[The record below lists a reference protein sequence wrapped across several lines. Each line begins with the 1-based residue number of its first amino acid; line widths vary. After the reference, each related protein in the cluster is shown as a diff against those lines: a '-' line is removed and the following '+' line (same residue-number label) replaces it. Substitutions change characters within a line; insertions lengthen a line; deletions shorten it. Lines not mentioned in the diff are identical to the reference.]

1 MANAVIGALRVNLGL
16 NTAEFEDGVKRA
28 QAQSGKF
35 GSAIK
40 TAFVAAAAAAAGAL
54 SGLAVALGST
64 LGAVDDI
71 AKRAQISNTT
81 FEDFQRLAFAA
92 RSVGIEGDKL
102 ADIFKDVNDRI
113 GDFNQTGGGPMKD
126 FFENI
131 APKVGLTADAFK
143 NLSGPQALQLYY
155 DSLKKAGASQ
165 QQMTFYLEAMASDAT
180 ALIPLLEKGGEG
192 FRKLGEGASVIS
204 KETGDKLRGFNQAM
218 RNVGQAISDVALAA
232 VASLAPAL
240 VVIGNGLNA
249 FSNAIRGLIQ
259 YLPTVAEYAAVAG
272 GALALMFAPAILSA
286 VGSLIIAIGSGLVG
300 AVQLLTAAIVA
311 NPLGA
316 LAVGLAA
323 SVAAVYHFRD
333 EIQKVM
339 GTDVVQIAKDAAN
352 FVIGSF
358 VAAFEDIKFVW
369 QAFPNI
375 IGAAVI
381 GAANLVIKVVNE
393 MVNGAKM
400 SVNDLISAINNIPGI
415 NIGALD
421 TGAKAVDEIANPFS
435 EALSG
440 AVDQRNAAVSAAL
453 NRDYIGQLG
462 KAFEGATPAAVNFGN
477 AVSGVN
483 KELAAGSGGGGK
495 SKGGKSEADKYSE
508 IIDRANRRIASL
520 KAEQQALGLT
530 EEAAAALEYE
540 TDLLNQAQ
548 QRGIQLS
555 ASQKTEISGLAQAM
569 ASIEVATEKM
579 RDALDFAKDATNG
592 FLSDFRQGLAN
603 GEGVWKSFGNAAMN
617 VLNKIIDKIQTQ
629 FVDAL
634 FSANS
639 ILGGGGDGKG
649 GGGLFG
655 GLFAGLG
662 KIFGFARGGTIL
674 PGGAGGIDSQLVMF
688 RKSPNERV
696 DITKPGQTL
705 AANSGGLTRV
715 VVGVDPKNGS
725 IQPYVDTSIQQ
736 AAPGIQSGAVGQA
749 NRMAPGAVAA
759 YQATRGGGDWRN
771 G

>member
-16 NTAEFEDGVKRA
+16 NTAEFENSAKRA
-28 QAQSGKF
+28 QAQSSKF
-35 GSAIK
+35 GAAIK

-155 DSLKKAGASQ
+155 DSLKKAGANQ

-204 KETGDKLRGFNQAM
+204 KETGDKLRAFNQSM
-218 RNVGQAISDVALAA
+218 RDVGQAISDVALAA

-240 VVIGNGLNA
+240 MIVGNGLNA

-259 YLPTVAEYAAVAG
+259 YLPTVAEYAVVAG

-286 VGSLIIAIGSGLVG
+286 VGSLIVAIGSGLVG
-300 AVQLLTAAIVA
+300 AVQLLTAAIAA

-316 LAVGLAA
+316 LAIGLTAA
-323 SVAAVYHFRD
+323 VVAVYHFRD
-333 EIQKVM
+333 EIQKAI
-339 GTDVVQIAKDAAN
+339 GADVVQIAKDAAN

-375 IGAAVI
+375 IGSAVI
-381 GAANLVIKVVNE
+381 GAANLVIKVVND

-400 SVNDLISAINNIPGI
+400 AVNDLISAVNNIPGVSI
-415 NIGALD
+415 DALATD
-421 TGAKAVDEIANPFS
+421 GKAVDEIANPFS
-435 EALSG
+435 EALSS

-453 NRDYIGQLG
+453 SRDYIGELG
-462 KAFEGATPAAVNFGN
+462 KAFEASTPAAVNFGK
-477 AVSGVN
+477 AMSGVN
-483 KELAAGSGGGGK
+483 KELAAGSGDK
-495 SKGGKSEADKYSE
+495 KKKGGKSEAEKYSD
-508 IIDRANRRIASL
+508 IVDRANRHIASL
-520 KAEQQALGLT
+520 KAEQEAIGMT
-530 EEAAAALEYE
+530 EEAAAALRYE

-548 QRGIQLS
+548 QRGINLS
-555 ASQKTEISGLAQAM
+555 ASQKVELSGLAQAM

-579 RDALDFAKDATNG
+579 RDAVDFAKDATNG

-617 VLNKIIDKIQTQ
+617 VLNKIIDKIQTD

-639 ILGGGGDGKG
+639 ILGGGSKG

-655 GLFAGLG
+655 GLFGGLG
-662 KIFGFARGGTIL
+662 KLFGFARGGTIL

-705 AANSGGLTRV
+705 AANSGGLARV
-715 VVGVDPKNGS
+715 IVGVDPKNGS
-725 IQPYVDTSIQQ
+725 IQPYVDNSIHH
-736 AAPGIQSGAVGQA
+736 AAPGIQSGAVAQA
-749 NRMAPGAVAA
+749 NRMAPGAVAS
-759 YQATRGGGDWRN
+759 YQASRGGGDWRN

>member
-16 NTAEFEDGVKRA
+16 NTAEFEEGSKRA
-28 QAQSGKF
+28 QAQAGKF

-102 ADIFKDVNDRI
+102 SDIFKDVNDRI

-155 DSLKKAGASQ
+155 DSLKKAGANQ

-204 KETGDKLRGFNQAM
+204 KETGDKLRAFNQSM

-240 VVIGNGLNA
+240 VVIGA
-249 FSNAIRGLIQ
+249 SFDAISAALRDLIQ
-259 YLPTVAEYAAVAG
+259 YLPTVAKYAAVAG
-272 GALALMFAPAILSA
+272 GALALMFAPAILSV

-300 AVQLLTAAIVA
+300 AVQMLTAVIIA

-316 LAVGLAA
+316 LAVGIA
-323 SVAAVYHFRD
+323 AAVVAIYHFRD
-333 EIQKVM
+333 EIQKAL
-339 GTDVVQIAKDAAN
+339 GTDVVQIAKNAAN
-352 FVIGSF
+352 LVIGSF

-369 QAFPNI
+369 QSFPNI

-381 GAANLVIKVVNE
+381 GAANLVIKVVND

-400 SVNDLISAINNIPGI
+400 AVNDLISAINKIPGVDVS
-415 NIGALD
+415 ALD
-421 TGAKAVDEIANPFS
+421 TTAKAVTEIANPYAK
-435 EALSG
+435 ALSG
-440 AVDQRNAAVSAAL
+440 AIDQRNAAVNGAL
-453 NRDYIGQLG
+453 NQDYIGQLG
-462 KAFEGATPAAVNFGN
+462 KAFEGAAPAAVNFGN
-477 AVSGVN
+477 AINGVN
-483 KELAAGSGGGGK
+483 KGLAAGSGDKKK
-495 SKGGKSEADKYSE
+495 SGKSEAEKYSD
-508 IIDRANRRIASL
+508 IIASANRRIASL
-520 KAEQQALGLT
+520 KAEQEAIGLT
-530 EEAAAALEYE
+530 EEAAAALQYQ
-540 TDLLNQAQ
+540 TDLLNMAQ

-555 ASQKTEISGLAQAM
+555 SAQRTELAGLA
-569 ASIEVATEKM
+569 ASMGGIEAATAKM

-592 FLSDFRQGLAN
+592 FLSDFRQGIEN
-603 GEGVWKSFGNAAMN
+603 GEGVWKSFGNAAIN
-617 VLNKIIDKIQTQ
+617 VIGKIADKIQTQ
-629 FVDAL
+629 LIDAL
-634 FSANS
+634 FSAGS
-639 ILGGGGDGKG
+639 FFGGGTKADS
-649 GGGLFG
+649 GGGLFS
-655 GLFAGLG
+655 GLG
-662 KIFGFARGGTIL
+662 KLLGFARGGSIL

-705 AANSGGLTRV
+705 HGGGAGGTVSVL
-715 VVGVDPKNGS
+715 VGVDQNGNL
-725 IQPYVDTSIQQ
+725 QAYVNEVARNQAVKVSTAVVAQNNKSQQ
-736 AAPGIQSGAVGQA
+736 
-749 NRMAPGAVAA
+749 NL
-759 YQATRGGGDWRN
+759 YQN
-771 G
+771 GEVQNG

>member
-1 MANAVIGALRVNLGL
+1 MTNAVIGALRVNLGL
-16 NTAEFEDGVKRA
+16 NTAEFEEGSKRA
-28 QAQSGKF
+28 QAQAGKF
-35 GSAIK
+35 GAAIK

-64 LGAVDDI
+64 LSAVDDI

-81 FEDFQRLAFAA
+81 FEDFQRLEFAA

-155 DSLKKAGASQ
+155 DSLKKAGANQ

-204 KETGDKLRGFNQAM
+204 RETGEQLRGFNQSM

-240 VVIGNGLNA
+240 VVIGAGLDA
-249 FSNAIRGLIQ
+249 LSKALRDLIQ
-259 YLPTVAEYAAVAG
+259 YLPTIAEYAAVAG
-272 GALALMFAPAILSA
+272 GALAVMFSPVILSA

-300 AVQLLTAAIVA
+300 AVQMLTAAIVA

-316 LAVGLAA
+316 LAVGIA
-323 SVAAVYHFRD
+323 AAVVAIYHFRD
-333 EIQKVM
+333 EIQKAL

-369 QAFPNI
+369 QSFPNI

-381 GAANLVIKVVNE
+381 GAANLVITVVND

-400 SVNDLISAINNIPGI
+400 AVNDLISAVNNIPGVS
-415 NIGALD
+415 IGALATD
-421 TGAKAVDEIANPFS
+421 GKTVDDIVNPFAD
-435 EALSG
+435 ALSG
-440 AVDQRNAAVSAAL
+440 AVDQRNAAVNGAL
-453 NRDYIGQLG
+453 NHDYIGQLG
-462 KAFEGATPAAVNFGN
+462 KAFEGAAPAAINFGN
-477 AVSGVN
+477 AVGGVN
-483 KELAAGSGGGGK
+483 KQLAAGSGGGK
-495 SKGGKSEADKYSE
+495 SGGKTEAEKYSE
-508 IIDRANRRIASL
+508 IVDRANRRIASL
-520 KAEQQALGLT
+520 KAEQQAIGLT
-530 EEAAAALEYE
+530 EEAAAALQYQ
-540 TDLLNQAQ
+540 TDLLNMAQ
-548 QRGIQLS
+548 QRGIELS
-555 ASQKTEISGLAQAM
+555 AAQRAELTGLASSM
-569 ASIEVATEKM
+569 AGIEVATTKM

-592 FLSDFRQGLAN
+592 FLSDFRQGIEN
-603 GEGVWKSFGNAAMN
+603 GEGLWKSFGNAALN
-617 VLNKIIDKIQTQ
+617 VIGKIADRIQTQ
-629 FVDAL
+629 LVDAL
-634 FSANS
+634 FSAGS
-639 ILGGGGDGKG
+639 LFGGGSKSAS
-649 GGGLFG
+649 GGGLLD
-655 GLFAGLG
+655 GLFSGLG
-662 KIFGFARGGTIL
+662 KIFGFARGGSIL

-705 AANSGGLTRV
+705 HGGGVGGTVSV
-715 VVGVDPKNGS
+715 VVGVDQNGNL
-725 IQPYVDTSIQQ
+725 QAYVNEVARSQAIKVSTTVVAQNNKSQQ
-736 AAPGIQSGAVGQA
+736 NLYQNGQA
-749 NRMAPGAVAA
+749 
-759 YQATRGGGDWRN
+759 QN

>member
-16 NTAEFEDGVKRA
+16 NTAEFENSANRARA
-28 QAQSGKF
+28 QTSKF
-35 GSAIK
+35 GAAIK
-40 TAFVAAAAAAAGAL
+40 TAFVGAAAAAAGAL

-155 DSLKKAGASQ
+155 DSLKKAGANQ

-204 KETGDKLRGFNQAM
+204 KETGDKLRAFNQSM
-218 RNVGQAISDVALAA
+218 RDVGQAISDVALAA

-240 VVIGNGLNA
+240 VIVGNGLNT

-272 GALALMFAPAILSA
+272 GALAVMFAPAILSA
-286 VGSLIIAIGSGLVG
+286 VGSLIVAIGSGLVG
-300 AVQLLTAAIVA
+300 AVQLLTTAIAA

-316 LAVGLAA
+316 LAIGLTAA
-323 SVAAVYHFRD
+323 VVAVYHFRD
-333 EIQKVM
+333 EIQKAM
-339 GTDVVQIAKDAAN
+339 GTDVIQIAKDAAN

-375 IGAAVI
+375 IGSAVI
-381 GAANLVIKVVNE
+381 GAANLVIKVVND

-400 SVNDLISAINNIPGI
+400 AVNDLISAVNNIPGVSI
-415 NIGALD
+415 DALATD
-421 TGAKAVDEIANPFS
+421 GKAVEEIANPYS

-440 AVDQRNAAVSAAL
+440 AVDQRNTAVSAAL
-453 NRDYIGQLG
+453 KRDYIGELG
-462 KAFEGATPAAVNFGN
+462 KAFEASTPAAVNFGK
-477 AVSGVN
+477 AMSGVN
-483 KELAAGSGGGGK
+483 KELAAGSGDK
-495 SKGGKSEADKYSE
+495 KKKGGKSDADKYSD
-508 IIDRANRRIASL
+508 IVDRANRNIASL
-520 KAEQQALGLT
+520 KAEQQAIGLT
-530 EEAAAALEYE
+530 EEAAAALQYE

-548 QRGIQLS
+548 QRGIELS
-555 ASQKTEISGLAQAM
+555 AAQKVELSGLAQAM

-603 GEGVWKSFGNAAMN
+603 GEGVWKSFGNAALN

-639 ILGGGGDGKG
+639 ILGGGGGKG

-662 KIFGFARGGTIL
+662 KLFGFARGGTIL

-705 AANSGGLTRV
+705 AANSGGFTRV
-715 VVGVDPKNGS
+715 IVGVDPKNGS
-725 IQPYVDTSIQQ
+725 IQPYVDASIQQ
-736 AAPGIQSGAVGQA
+736 ATPGIQSGAVGQA
-749 NRMAPGAVAA
+749 NRMAPGAVAS
-759 YQATRGGGDWRN
+759 YQASRGGGDWRN

>member
-1 MANAVIGALRVNLGL
+1 MSNAVIGALRVNLGL
-16 NTAEFEDGVKRA
+16 NTAEFDEGSKRA
-28 QAQSGKF
+28 QAQASKF
-35 GSAIK
+35 GAAIK

-64 LGAVDDI
+64 LRAVDDI

-81 FEDFQRLAFAA
+81 FEDFQRLEFAA

-155 DSLKKAGASQ
+155 DSLKKAGANQ

-204 KETGDKLRGFNQAM
+204 KETGDKLRSFNQSV

-240 VVIGNGLNA
+240 VAIGGAIDA
-249 FSNAIRGLIQ
+249 FSKALRELIR
-259 YLPTVAEYAAVAG
+259 YLPTVAEYAAVAA
-272 GALALMFAPAILSA
+272 GALAAMFSPVILSA
-286 VGSLIIAIGSGLVG
+286 VGSLIVAIGSGLVG
-300 AVQLLTAAIVA
+300 AVRMLTAAIVA

-316 LAVGLAA
+316 LAVAIT
-323 SVAAVYHFRD
+323 AAVVAIYHFRD
-333 EIQKVM
+333 EIQKAI
-339 GTDVVQIAKDAAN
+339 GGDVVQIAKDAAN

-369 QAFPNI
+369 QSFPNI

-381 GAANLVIKVVNE
+381 GAANLVIKVVND

-400 SVNDLISAINNIPGI
+400 AVNDLISAVNNIPGVS
-415 NIGALD
+415 IGALSTD
-421 TGAKAVDEIANPFS
+421 SKTVDDIVNPFAD
-435 EALSG
+435 ALSG

-453 NRDYIGQLG
+453 NHDYIGQLG
-462 KAFEGATPAAVNFGN
+462 KAFEGATPAAVNFVN
-477 AVSGVN
+477 AINSVNSG
-483 KELAAGSGGGGK
+483 LAAGSGDK
-495 SKGGKSEADKYSE
+495 KKAGKSEAEKYSD
-508 IIDRANRRIASL
+508 IVAAANRRIATL
-520 KAEQQALGLT
+520 KAEQDAIGLT
-530 EEAAAALEYE
+530 EEAAAKLQYQ
-540 TDLLNQAQ
+540 TDLLNMAQ

-555 ASQKTEISGLAQAM
+555 SAQRAELDGLAASM
-569 ASIEVATEKM
+569 AGIEVSTTKM

-592 FLSDFRQGLAN
+592 FLSDFRQGIEN
-603 GEGVWKSFGNAAMN
+603 GESVWKSFGNAAIN
-617 VLNKIIDKIQTQ
+617 VISKIADRIQTQ
-629 FVDAL
+629 LIDAL
-634 FSANS
+634 FSAGS
-639 ILGGGGDGKG
+639 LFGGGSKSAS
-649 GGGLFG
+649 GGGLLG
-655 GLFAGLG
+655 GLFSGLG
-662 KIFGFARGGTIL
+662 KIFGFAKGGSIL

-705 AANSGGLTRV
+705 HSGNSSGSLNVT
-715 VVGVDPKNGS
+715 VGVDQNGNL
-725 IQPYVDTSIQQ
+725 QAYVNEVARSQAIKVSTAVVAQNNKSQQ
-736 AAPGIQSGAVGQA
+736 NLYQNGQSQ
-749 NRMAPGAVAA
+749 
-759 YQATRGGGDWRN
+759 N

>member
-1 MANAVIGALRVNLGL
+1 MTNAVIGALRVNLGL
-16 NTAEFEDGVKRA
+16 NTAEFDEGSKRA
-28 QAQSGKF
+28 QAQAGKF
-35 GSAIK
+35 GAAIK

-64 LGAVDDI
+64 LSAVDDI

-81 FEDFQRLAFAA
+81 FEDFQRLEFAA

-126 FFENI
+126 FFDNI

-155 DSLKKAGASQ
+155 DSLKKAGANQ

-204 KETGDKLRGFNQAM
+204 KETGEKLRGFNQSV

-240 VVIGNGLNA
+240 VVIGGGIDA
-249 FSNAIRGLIQ
+249 FSKALRDLIR

-272 GALALMFAPAILSA
+272 GALVAMFSPVILSA
-286 VGSLIIAIGSGLVG
+286 VGSLTVAIGSGLVG
-300 AVQLLTAAIVA
+300 AIRLLTAAIVS

-316 LAVGLAA
+316 LAVGIA
-323 SVAAVYHFRD
+323 AAVVAIYHFRD
-333 EIQKVM
+333 EIQKAL
-339 GTDVVQIAKDAAN
+339 GGDVVQIAKDAAN

-369 QAFPNI
+369 QSFPNI

-381 GAANLVIKVVNE
+381 GAANLVIKVVND

-400 SVNDLISAINNIPGI
+400 AVNDLISAVNNIPGVS
-415 NIGALD
+415 IGALATD
-421 TGAKAVDEIANPFS
+421 GATVDEITNPFAD
-435 EALSG
+435 ALSG
-440 AVDQRNAAVSAAL
+440 AVDQRNAAVNAAL
-453 NRDYIGQLG
+453 NHDYIGQLG

-477 AVSGVN
+477 AIGGVN
-483 KELAAGSGGGGK
+483 KELAAGSGSEGK
-495 SKGGKSEADKYSE
+495 KRGKTEAEKYSE
-508 IIDRANRRIASL
+508 IVDRANRRIASL
-520 KAEQQALGLT
+520 KAEQQAIGLT
-530 EEAAAALEYE
+530 EEAAAALQYQ
-540 TDLLNQAQ
+540 TDLLNMAQ
-548 QRGIQLS
+548 QRSIELS
-555 ASQKTEISGLAQAM
+555 SAQRAELTGLAASM
-569 ASIEVATEKM
+569 AGIEVATTKM

-592 FLSDFRQGLAN
+592 FLSGFRQGIEN
-603 GEGVWKSFGNAAMN
+603 GEGLWKSFGNAALN
-617 VLNKIIDKIQTQ
+617 VIGKIADRIQTQ
-629 FVDAL
+629 LVDAL
-634 FSANS
+634 FSAGS
-639 ILGGGGDGKG
+639 LFGGGSKSAS
-649 GGGLFG
+649 GGGLLD
-655 GLFAGLG
+655 GLFSGLG
-662 KIFGFARGGTIL
+662 KIFGFARGGSIL

-705 AANSGGLTRV
+705 HGGGVGGTVSV
-715 VVGVDPKNGS
+715 VVGVDQNGNL
-725 IQPYVDTSIQQ
+725 QAYVNEVARSQAIKVSTAVVAQNNKSQQ
-736 AAPGIQSGAVGQA
+736 NLYQNGQA
-749 NRMAPGAVAA
+749 
-759 YQATRGGGDWRN
+759 QN

>member
-1 MANAVIGALRVNLGL
+1 MGNAVIGALRVNLGL
-16 NTAEFEDGVKRA
+16 NTAEFEEGSKRA
-28 QAQSGKF
+28 QAQAGKF

-64 LGAVDDI
+64 LSAVDDI

-155 DSLKKAGASQ
+155 DSLKKAGANQ

-204 KETGDKLRGFNQAM
+204 KVTGEQLRGFNQSM

-240 VVIGNGLNA
+240 VVIGAGLDA
-249 FSNAIRGLIQ
+249 FSKALRDLIQ
-259 YLPTVAEYAAVAG
+259 YLPTIAEYAAVAG
-272 GALALMFAPAILSA
+272 GALAVMFSPVILSA

-300 AVQLLTAAIVA
+300 AVQMLTAAIVA

-316 LAVGLAA
+316 LAVGIA
-323 SVAAVYHFRD
+323 AAVVAIYHFRD
-333 EIQKVM
+333 EIQKAL

-369 QAFPNI
+369 QSFPNI

-381 GAANLVIKVVNE
+381 GAANLVIKVVND

-400 SVNDLISAINNIPGI
+400 AVNDLISAVNHIPGVSI
-415 NIGALD
+415 EALATD
-421 TGAKAVDEIANPFS
+421 GKAVDEIANPFS
-435 EALSG
+435 DALSG

-453 NRDYIGQLG
+453 NHDYIGQLG

-477 AVSGVN
+477 AIGGVN
-483 KELAAGSGGGGK
+483 KQLAAGSGGGGK
-495 SKGGKSEADKYSE
+495 SGGKSEADKYAE
-508 IIDRANRRIASL
+508 IVDRANRRIASL
-520 KAEQQALGLT
+520 KAEQQAIGLT
-530 EEAAAALEYE
+530 EEAAAALQYE

-548 QRGIQLS
+548 QRGIELT
-555 ASQKTEISGLAQAM
+555 ASQKTELSGLAQAM

-603 GEGVWKSFGNAAMN
+603 GEGIWKSFGNAALN

-639 ILGGGGDGKG
+639 ILGGSGSSGGK
-649 GGGLFG
+649 GLFG
-655 GLFAGLG
+655 SLFAGIG
-662 KIFGFARGGTIL
+662 KIFGFARGGTIF

-705 AANSGGLTRV
+705 AANSGGVARV

-725 IQPYVDTSIQQ
+725 IQPYVDSSIQQ
-736 AAPGIQSGAVGQA
+736 AAPAIQSGAVGQA
-749 NRMAPGAVAA
+749 NRMAPGAMAN
-759 YQATRGGGDWRN
+759 YQATRAGGDYRN

>member
-16 NTAEFEDGVKRA
+16 NTAEFENSANRARA
-28 QAQSGKF
+28 QTSKF
-35 GSAIK
+35 GAAIK
-40 TAFVAAAAAAAGAL
+40 TAFVGAAAAAAGAL

-155 DSLKKAGASQ
+155 DSLKKAGANQ

-204 KETGDKLRGFNQAM
+204 KETGDKLRAFNQSM
-218 RNVGQAISDVALAA
+218 RDVGQAISDVALAA

-240 VVIGNGLNA
+240 VIVGNGLNT

-286 VGSLIIAIGSGLVG
+286 VGSLIVAIGSGLVG
-300 AVQLLTAAIVA
+300 AVQLLTAAIAA

-316 LAVGLAA
+316 LAIGLAA
-323 SVAAVYHFRD
+323 AVVAVYHFRD
-333 EIQKVM
+333 EIQKAI

-375 IGAAVI
+375 IGSAVI
-381 GAANLVIKVVNE
+381 GAANLVIKVVND

-400 SVNDLISAINNIPGI
+400 AVNDLISAVNNIPGVSI
-415 NIGALD
+415 DALATD
-421 TGAKAVDEIANPFS
+421 GKAVKEIANPYS
-435 EALSG
+435 KALSS

-453 NRDYIGQLG
+453 KRDYIGELG
-462 KAFEGATPAAVNFGN
+462 KAFEASTPAAVNFGK
-477 AVSGVN
+477 AMSGVN
-483 KELAAGSGGGGK
+483 KELAAGSGDK
-495 SKGGKSEADKYSE
+495 KKKGGKSEAEKYSD
-508 IIDRANRRIASL
+508 IVDRANRHIASL
-520 KAEQQALGLT
+520 KAEQEAIGMT
-530 EEAAAALEYE
+530 EEAAAALRYE

-548 QRGIQLS
+548 QRGINLS
-555 ASQKTEISGLAQAM
+555 ASQKVELSGLAQAM

-617 VLNKIIDKIQTQ
+617 VLNKIIDKIQTE

-639 ILGGGGDGKG
+639 ILGGGGKG

-655 GLFAGLG
+655 GLFGGLG

-705 AANSGGLTRV
+705 AANSGGLARV
-715 VVGVDPKNGS
+715 IVGVDPKNGS
-725 IQPYVDTSIQQ
+725 IQPYVDNSIHQ
-736 AAPGIQSGAVGQA
+736 AAPGIQSGAVAQA
-749 NRMAPGAVAA
+749 NRMAPGAVAS
-759 YQATRGGGDWRN
+759 YQASRGGGDWRN

>member
-1 MANAVIGALRVNLGL
+1 MTNAVIGALRVNLGL
-16 NTAEFEDGVKRA
+16 NTAEFDEGSKRA
-28 QAQSGKF
+28 QAQAGKF
-35 GSAIK
+35 GAAIK

-64 LGAVDDI
+64 LSAVDDI

-81 FEDFQRLAFAA
+81 FEDFQRLEFAA

-126 FFENI
+126 FFDNI

-155 DSLKKAGASQ
+155 DSLKKAGANQ

-180 ALIPLLEKGGEG
+180 ALIPLLERGGEG

-204 KETGDKLRGFNQAM
+204 KETGEKLRGFNQSV

-240 VVIGNGLNA
+240 VVIGGGIDA
-249 FSNAIRGLIQ
+249 FSKALRDLIR

-272 GALALMFAPAILSA
+272 GALAAMFSPVILSA
-286 VGSLIIAIGSGLVG
+286 VGTLIVAIGSGLVG
-300 AVQLLTAAIVA
+300 AIRLLTAAIVS

-316 LAVGLAA
+316 LAVGIA
-323 SVAAVYHFRD
+323 AAVVAIYHFRD
-333 EIQKVM
+333 EIQKAL
-339 GTDVVQIAKDAAN
+339 GGDVVQIAKDAAN

-369 QAFPNI
+369 QSFPNI

-381 GAANLVIKVVNE
+381 GAANLVIKVVND

-400 SVNDLISAINNIPGI
+400 AVNDLISAVNNIPGVS
-415 NIGALD
+415 IGALATD
-421 TGAKAVDEIANPFS
+421 GTTVDEITNPFAD
-435 EALSG
+435 ALSG
-440 AVDQRNAAVSAAL
+440 AVDQRNAAVNAAL
-453 NRDYIGQLG
+453 NHDYIGELG

-477 AVSGVN
+477 AIANVN
-483 KELAAGSGGGGK
+483 NSLAAGSGDKKK
-495 SKGGKSEADKYSE
+495 SGKSEAEKYSD
-508 IIDRANRRIASL
+508 IIAAANRRIASL
-520 KAEQQALGLT
+520 KAEQDAIGLT
-530 EEAAAALEYE
+530 EEAAAALQYQ
-540 TDLLNQAQ
+540 TDLLNMAQ

-555 ASQKTEISGLAQAM
+555 SAQRAELTGLAASM
-569 ASIEVATEKM
+569 AGIEIATTKM
-579 RDALDFAKDATNG
+579 REALDFAKDATNG
-592 FLSDFRQGLAN
+592 FLSDFRQGIEN
-603 GEGVWKSFGNAAMN
+603 GEGLWKSFGNAALN
-617 VLNKIIDKIQTQ
+617 VIGKIADRIQTQ
-629 FVDAL
+629 LVDAL
-634 FSANS
+634 FSAS
-639 ILGGGGDGKG
+639 SFFGGGSKNGS
-649 GGGLFG
+649 GGGLFD
-655 GLFAGLG
+655 GLFSGLR
-662 KIFGFARGGTIL
+662 KMLGFARGGSIL

-705 AANSGGLTRV
+705 HGGGVGGTVSV
-715 VVGVDPKNGS
+715 VVGVDQNGNL
-725 IQPYVDTSIQQ
+725 QAYVNEVARSQAIKVSTAVVTQNNKSQQ
-736 AAPGIQSGAVGQA
+736 NLYQNGQA
-749 NRMAPGAVAA
+749 
-759 YQATRGGGDWRN
+759 QN

>member
-16 NTAEFEDGVKRA
+16 NTAEFENSAKRA
-28 QAQSGKF
+28 QAQSSKF
-35 GSAIK
+35 GAAIK

-155 DSLKKAGASQ
+155 DSLKKAGANQ

-204 KETGDKLRGFNQAM
+204 KETGDKLRAFNQSM
-218 RNVGQAISDVALAA
+218 RDVGQAISDVALAA

-240 VVIGNGLNA
+240 VVVGNGLNA
-249 FSNAIRGLIQ
+249 FSNAVRGLIQ

-272 GALALMFAPAILSA
+272 GALALMFAPAILSG
-286 VGSLIIAIGSGLVG
+286 VGSLIVAIGSGLVG
-300 AVQLLTAAIVA
+300 AVQLLTAAIAA

-316 LAVGLAA
+316 LAIGLAA
-323 SVAAVYHFRD
+323 AVVAVYHFRD
-333 EIQKVM
+333 EIQKAM

-375 IGAAVI
+375 IGSAVI
-381 GAANLVIKVVNE
+381 GAANLVIKVVND

-400 SVNDLISAINNIPGI
+400 AVNDLISAVNNIPGVSI
-415 NIGALD
+415 DALATD
-421 TGAKAVDEIANPFS
+421 GKAVDEIANPFS
-435 EALSG
+435 EALSS

-453 NRDYIGQLG
+453 SRDYIGELG
-462 KAFEGATPAAVNFGN
+462 KAFEASTPAAVNFGK
-477 AVSGVN
+477 AMGGVN
-483 KELAAGSGGGGK
+483 KELAAGSGDK
-495 SKGGKSEADKYSE
+495 KKKGGKSEAEKYSD
-508 IIDRANRRIASL
+508 IVDRANRHIASL
-520 KAEQQALGLT
+520 KAEQEAIGMT
-530 EEAAAALEYE
+530 EEAAAALRYE

-548 QRGIQLS
+548 QRGINLS
-555 ASQKTEISGLAQAM
+555 ASQRSELSGLAQAM

-617 VLNKIIDKIQTQ
+617 VLNKIIDKIQTE

-639 ILGGGGDGKG
+639 ILGGGGKG

-655 GLFAGLG
+655 GLFGGLG
-662 KIFGFARGGTIL
+662 KLFGFARGGTIL

-705 AANSGGLTRV
+705 AANSGGLARV
-715 VVGVDPKNGS
+715 IVGVDPKNGS
-725 IQPYVDTSIQQ
+725 IQPYVDNSIHQ
-736 AAPGIQSGAVGQA
+736 AAPGIQSGAVAQA
-749 NRMAPGAVAA
+749 NRMAPGAVAS
-759 YQATRGGGDWRN
+759 YQASRGGGDWRN

>member
-16 NTAEFEDGVKRA
+16 NTAEFENSANRARA
-28 QAQSGKF
+28 QTSKF
-35 GSAIK
+35 GAAIK
-40 TAFVAAAAAAAGAL
+40 TAFVGAAAAAAGAL

-204 KETGDKLRGFNQAM
+204 QETGDKLRAFNQSM

-232 VASLAPAL
+232 IASLAPAL
-240 VVIGNGLNA
+240 VVVGNGLNA

-259 YLPTVAEYAAVAG
+259 YLPTVAQYAAVAG
-272 GALALMFAPAILSA
+272 GALAVMFSPVILSA
-286 VGSLIIAIGSGLVG
+286 VGSLIIAIGSGLGG
-300 AVQLLTAAIVA
+300 AVQLLTAAIAA

-316 LAVGLAA
+316 LAIGMTAA
-323 SVAAVYHFRD
+323 VVAAYHFRD
-333 EIQKVM
+333 EIQKAI
-339 GTDVVQIAKDAAN
+339 GADVVKIAKDAAN

-375 IGAAVI
+375 IGSAVI
-381 GAANLVIKVVNE
+381 GAANLVIKVVND

-400 SVNDLISAINNIPGI
+400 AVNDLISAVNNIPGVSI
-415 NIGALD
+415 DALATD
-421 TGAKAVDEIANPFS
+421 GKAVDEIANPFS

-440 AVDQRNAAVSAAL
+440 AVDQRNAAVNAAL
-453 NRDYIGQLG
+453 SRDYIGELG
-462 KAFEGATPAAVNFGN
+462 KAFEASTPAAVNFGK
-477 AVSGVN
+477 AMSGVN
-483 KELAAGSGGGGK
+483 KELAAGSGDK
-495 SKGGKSEADKYSE
+495 KKKGGKSEAEKYSD
-508 IIDRANRRIASL
+508 IVDRANRHIASL
-520 KAEQQALGLT
+520 KAEQEAIGMT
-530 EEAAAALEYE
+530 EEAAAALRYE

-548 QRGIQLS
+548 QRGINLS
-555 ASQKTEISGLAQAM
+555 ASQKVELSGLAQAM

-617 VLNKIIDKIQTQ
+617 VLNKIIDKIQTE

-639 ILGGGGDGKG
+639 ILGGGGGKG

-705 AANSGGLTRV
+705 AANSGGFTRV
-715 VVGVDPKNGS
+715 IVGVDPKNGS

-736 AAPGIQSGAVGQA
+736 ATPGIQSGAVGQA
-749 NRMAPGAVAA
+749 NRMAPGAVAS
-759 YQATRGGGDWRN
+759 YQASRGGGDWRN

>member
-16 NTAEFEDGVKRA
+16 NTAEFENSANRARA
-28 QAQSGKF
+28 QTSKF
-35 GSAIK
+35 GAAIK
-40 TAFVAAAAAAAGAL
+40 TAFVGAAAAAAGAL

-204 KETGDKLRGFNQAM
+204 QETGDKLRAFNQSM

-232 VASLAPAL
+232 IASLAPAL
-240 VVIGNGLNA
+240 VVVGNGLNA

-259 YLPTVAEYAAVAG
+259 YLPTVAQYAAVAG
-272 GALALMFAPAILSA
+272 AALAVMFSPVVLSA

-300 AVQLLTAAIVA
+300 AVQLLTAAIAA

-316 LAVGLAA
+316 LAIGMTAA
-323 SVAAVYHFRD
+323 VVAAYHFRD
-333 EIQKVM
+333 EIQKAI
-339 GTDVVQIAKDAAN
+339 GADVVQIAKDAAN

-375 IGAAVI
+375 IGSAVI
-381 GAANLVIKVVNE
+381 GAANLVIKVVND

-400 SVNDLISAINNIPGI
+400 AVNDLISAVNNIPGVSI
-415 NIGALD
+415 DALATD
-421 TGAKAVDEIANPFS
+421 GKAVDEIANPFS

-453 NRDYIGQLG
+453 SRDYIGELG
-462 KAFEGATPAAVNFGN
+462 KAFEASTPAAVNFGK
-477 AVSGVN
+477 AMSGVN
-483 KELAAGSGGGGK
+483 KELAAGSGDK
-495 SKGGKSEADKYSE
+495 KKKGGKSDADKYSD
-508 IIDRANRRIASL
+508 IVDRANRHIASL
-520 KAEQQALGLT
+520 KAEQEAIGLT
-530 EEAAAALEYE
+530 EEAAAALRYE

-548 QRGIQLS
+548 QRGINLS
-555 ASQKTEISGLAQAM
+555 ASQKVELSGLAQAM

-617 VLNKIIDKIQTQ
+617 VLNKIIDKIQTE

-634 FSANS
+634 FSTNS
-639 ILGGGGDGKG
+639 ILGGGGSKG

-705 AANSGGLTRV
+705 AANSGGFTRV
-715 VVGVDPKNGS
+715 IVGVDPKNGS

-736 AAPGIQSGAVGQA
+736 ATPGIQSGAVGQA
-749 NRMAPGAVAA
+749 NRMAPGAVAS
-759 YQATRGGGDWRN
+759 YQASRGGGDWRN

>member
-16 NTAEFEDGVKRA
+16 NTAEFENSAKRA
-28 QAQSGKF
+28 QAQSSKF
-35 GSAIK
+35 GAAIK

-155 DSLKKAGASQ
+155 DSLKKAGANQ

-204 KETGDKLRGFNQAM
+204 KETGDKLRAFNQSM
-218 RNVGQAISDVALAA
+218 RDVGQAISDVALAA
-232 VASLAPAL
+232 IASLAPAL
-240 VVIGNGLNA
+240 VIVGNGLNA

-286 VGSLIIAIGSGLVG
+286 VGSLIVAIGSGLVG
-300 AVQLLTAAIVA
+300 AVQLLTAAIAA

-316 LAVGLAA
+316 LAIGLTAA
-323 SVAAVYHFRD
+323 VVAVYHFRD
-333 EIQKVM
+333 EIQKAM

-375 IGAAVI
+375 IGSAVI
-381 GAANLVIKVVNE
+381 GAANLVIKVVND

-400 SVNDLISAINNIPGI
+400 AVNDLISAVNNIPGVSI
-415 NIGALD
+415 DALATD
-421 TGAKAVDEIANPFS
+421 GKAVDEIANPFS

-440 AVDQRNAAVSAAL
+440 AVDQRNAAVNAAL
-453 NRDYIGQLG
+453 SRDYIGELG
-462 KAFEGATPAAVNFGN
+462 KAFEASTPAAVNFGK
-477 AVSGVN
+477 AMSGVN
-483 KELAAGSGGGGK
+483 KELAAGSGDK
-495 SKGGKSEADKYSE
+495 KKKGGKSEAEKYSD
-508 IIDRANRRIASL
+508 IVDRANRHIASL
-520 KAEQQALGLT
+520 KAEQEAIGMT
-530 EEAAAALEYE
+530 EEAAAALRYE

-548 QRGIQLS
+548 QRGINLS
-555 ASQKTEISGLAQAM
+555 ASQKVELSGLAQAM

-617 VLNKIIDKIQTQ
+617 VLNKIIDKIQTE

-639 ILGGGGDGKG
+639 ILGGGGGKG

-705 AANSGGLTRV
+705 AANSGGFTRV
-715 VVGVDPKNGS
+715 IVGVDPKNGS
-725 IQPYVDTSIQQ
+725 IQPYVDNSIQQ
-736 AAPGIQSGAVGQA
+736 ATPGIQSGAVGQA
-749 NRMAPGAVAA
+749 NRMAPGAVAS
-759 YQATRGGGDWRN
+759 YQASRGGGDWRN

>member
-16 NTAEFEDGVKRA
+16 NTAEFENSAKRA
-28 QAQSGKF
+28 QAQSSKF
-35 GSAIK
+35 GAAIK

-71 AKRAQISNTT
+71 AKRAQISNTS

-204 KETGDKLRGFNQAM
+204 KETGDKLRAFNQSM

-249 FSNAIRGLIQ
+249 FSSAIRGLIQ
-259 YLPTVAEYAAVAG
+259 YLPTVAQYAAVAG
-272 GALALMFAPAILSA
+272 GALALMFSPVILSA
-286 VGSLIIAIGSGLVG
+286 VGSLIVAIGSGLVG
-300 AVQLLTAAIVA
+300 AVQLLTTAIAA

-316 LAVGLAA
+316 LAIGLTAA
-323 SVAAVYHFRD
+323 VVAVYHFRD
-333 EIQKVM
+333 EIQKAM

-358 VAAFEDIKFVW
+358 AAAFEDIKFVW
-369 QAFPNI
+369 QSFPNI

-381 GAANLVIKVVNE
+381 GAANLVIKVVND

-400 SVNDLISAINNIPGI
+400 AVNDLISAVNNIPGVSI
-415 NIGALD
+415 DALATD
-421 TGAKAVDEIANPFS
+421 GKAVDEIANPFS

-440 AVDQRNAAVSAAL
+440 AVDQRNAAVNAAL
-453 NRDYIGQLG
+453 NRDYIGELG
-462 KAFEGATPAAVNFGN
+462 KAFEASTPAAVNFGN
-477 AVSGVN
+477 AMSGVN
-483 KELAAGSGGGGK
+483 KELAAGSGDK
-495 SKGGKSEADKYSE
+495 KKKGGKSEADKYSD
-508 IIDRANRRIASL
+508 IVDRANRHIASL
-520 KAEQQALGLT
+520 KAEQEAIGLT
-530 EEAAAALEYE
+530 EEAAAALRYE

-548 QRGIQLS
+548 QRGINLS
-555 ASQKTEISGLAQAM
+555 SAQKIELSGLAQAM
-569 ASIEVATEKM
+569 ASIEVATDKM

-617 VLNKIIDKIQTQ
+617 VLNKVIDKIQTE

-639 ILGGGGDGKG
+639 ILGGGGGKG

-705 AANSGGLTRV
+705 AASSGGLTRV

-749 NRMAPGAVAA
+749 NRMAPGAVAS
-759 YQATRGGGDWRN
+759 YQASRGGGDWRN

>member
-1 MANAVIGALRVNLGL
+1 MTNAVIGALRVNLGL
-16 NTAEFEDGVKRA
+16 NTAEFEEGSKRA
-28 QAQSGKF
+28 QAQAGKF
-35 GSAIK
+35 GAAIK

-64 LGAVDDI
+64 LRAVDDV

-81 FEDFQRLAFAA
+81 FEDFQRLEFAA

-155 DSLKKAGASQ
+155 DSLKKAGANQ

-204 KETGDKLRGFNQAM
+204 KETGDKLRGFNQSM
-218 RNVGQAISDVALAA
+218 RNVGQAINDVALAA

-240 VVIGNGLNA
+240 VVIGGGLDA
-249 FSNAIRGLIQ
+249 LSKALRDLIQ

-272 GALALMFAPAILSA
+272 GALAVMFSPVILSA
-286 VGSLIIAIGSGLVG
+286 VASLIVAIGSGLVG
-300 AVQLLTAAIVA
+300 AVQMLTAVIVA

-316 LAVGLAA
+316 LAVGIA
-323 SVAAVYHFRD
+323 AAVVAIYHFRD
-333 EIQKVM
+333 EIQKAL
-339 GTDVVQIAKDAAN
+339 GADVVQIAKDAAN

-369 QAFPNI
+369 QSFPNI

-381 GAANLVIKVVNE
+381 GAANLVVKVVND

-400 SVNDLISAINNIPGI
+400 AVNDLISAVNNIPGVS
-415 NIGALD
+415 IGALATD
-421 TGAKAVDEIANPFS
+421 GKTVDDIVNPFAD
-435 EALSG
+435 ALSG
-440 AVDQRNAAVSAAL
+440 AVDQRNAAVNAAL
-453 NRDYIGQLG
+453 NHDYIGQLG

-477 AVSGVN
+477 AVGGVN
-483 KELAAGSGGGGK
+483 KQLAAGSGGGK
-495 SKGGKSEADKYSE
+495 SGGKTEAEKYSE
-508 IIDRANRRIASL
+508 IVDRANRRIASL
-520 KAEQQALGLT
+520 RSEQQAIGLT
-530 EEAAAALEYE
+530 EEAAAALQYQ
-540 TDLLNQAQ
+540 TDLLNMAQ
-548 QRGIQLS
+548 QRGIELS
-555 ASQKTEISGLAQAM
+555 SAQRTELAGLAASM
-569 ASIEVATEKM
+569 AGIEVATTKM

-592 FLSDFRQGLAN
+592 FLSDFRQGIEN
-603 GEGVWKSFGNAAMN
+603 GEGLWKSFGNAALN
-617 VLNKIIDKIQTQ
+617 VIGKIADRIQTQ
-629 FVDAL
+629 LVDAL
-634 FSANS
+634 FSAGS
-639 ILGGGGDGKG
+639 LFGGGSKSAS
-649 GGGLFG
+649 GGGLLE
-655 GLFAGLG
+655 GLFSGLG
-662 KIFGFARGGTIL
+662 KIFGFARGGSIL

-705 AANSGGLTRV
+705 HGGGAGGTVSV
-715 VVGVDPKNGS
+715 VVGVDQNGNL
-725 IQPYVDTSIQQ
+725 QAYVNEVARSQAIKVSTAVVAQNNKSQQ
-736 AAPGIQSGAVGQA
+736 NLYQNGQA
-749 NRMAPGAVAA
+749 
-759 YQATRGGGDWRN
+759 QN